1 MQLIGRL
8 FHDLGIEPRVI
19 LVNIIGFLVLLG
31 LLRRY
36 FFGPMRQFLTDRRQR
51 ISAEWDN
58 AEEARQQAETKWAEL
73 GQRSEEIMAEA
84 REEAQ
89 QAKTEI
95 QTEAQRIVNKAHQQA
110 RERERRA
117 AEAISRQTQE
127 AMAEA
132 RDELAALSAE
142 VAEQLLRRSLD
153 EESQRALLD
162 AAIADIEQM
171 AQTENQQE

>member
-1 MQLIGRL
+1 MQLIGKL

-36 FFGPMRQFLTDRRQR
+36 FFGPMRQFLADRQQR
-51 ISAEWDN
+51 ISGEWDN
-58 AEEARQQAETKWAEL
+58 AEEARQQAETKLSEL
-73 GQRSEEIMAEA
+73 DRRTEEIIGKA
-84 REEAQ
+84 RQAAQ
-89 QAKTEI
+89 QAKAEV
-95 QTEAQRIVNKAHQQA
+95 QTEAQRIVEAAHQQA

-142 VAEQLLRRSLD
+142 VAEQVLRRSLD
-153 EESQRALLD
+153 EPGQRALLD

-171 AQTENQQE
+171 AQSETQQE